1 MNRQSI
7 AVGWSLRRLQYR
19 PVICCPPAEEDYVK
33 YVGVQEYQGEIL
45 ILVDP
50 GVCRVRKRTKTRKA
64 RLKMAESRRTD
75 YSKLDTIE
83 LAPNR
88 NTYYVKPVAN
98 NLLCNCCRHRLLQ
111 SGGLQSELIH
121 VSP

>member
-1 MNRQSI
+1 MYL
-7 AVGWSLRRLQYR
+7 VLPVR
-19 PVICCPPAEEDYVK
+19 PRSRVINH
-33 YVGVQEYQGEIL
+33 VGVQEYQGEIL

-75 YSKLDTIE
+75 YSKQDMFE

-88 NTYYVKPVAN
+88 NTYYVKLSAARGVAIRAN
-98 NLLCNCCRHRLLQ
+98 TCEPLMT
-111 SGGLQSELIH
+111 H
-121 VSP
+121 VEMLPSRV